1 MKDFKEIFE
10 SHYTWI
16 EGFMR
21 NVRRYGER
29 NAMIDPD
36 QDKTW
41 TYEEL
46 NSDCNRLCNALLH
59 DGVTKGDVVMTQLM
73 NCPEF
78 VFAYVACHKI
88 HAVGSPVSFRLSPG
102 ELAQNLLDAHPK
114 VLVFDA
120 GKKDDVLEAM
130 KIANFKPFR

>member
-1 MKDFKEIFE
+1 
-10 SHYTWI
+10 
-16 EGFMR
+16 
-21 NVRRYGER
+21 
-29 NAMIDPD
+29 
-36 QDKTW
+36 
-41 TYEEL
+41 
-46 NSDCNRLCNALLH
+46 
-59 DGVTKGDVVMTQLM
+59 MTQLM

-88 HAVGSPVSFRLSPG
+88 HAVGSPVSYRLSPG

-130 KIANFKPFR
+130 KIANLKPSRLIVVEGEGGGEERFSHISYLFVNSSAKVRQSCTRTKAFVQ